1 VSTICVH
8 CDSQLTIKKAQSSM
22 YNSKY
27 RYIHHKHNT
36 IKHFLSNGIISID
49 YVKLKKNIMDSLTK
63 SFSEKAIV

>member
-1 VSTICVH
+1 
-8 CDSQLTIKKAQSSM
+8 M